1 MSKANG
7 ASRYQVGVDIGG
19 TFTDLV
25 LVDTQSGSV
34 AVGKTLTTPDDPATA
49 VETGIRGLLSD
60 ASIDPAQIGNI
71 LHATTL
77 ATNAIIER
85 KGAKTG
91 LLTTEGH
98 RDSLEIRDEGRY
110 DLYDLFLENPK
121 PLVPR
126 RHRLGVKERVLAD
139 GSVYQPIDL
148 DDARQKI
155 KTLLDEGVE
164 AIAVCFLHSYQNPAH
179 ERSVMPL
186 IRQLAP
192 NVKVSISSEVAPEIR
207 EYPRTSTTV
216 TNVYVQDLVERYLTD
231 LRERMRR
238 LGLEGELL
246 VMLSSGGMSNVET
259 ASKFPVRMIESGP
272 AAGALMAAFYGKLL
286 GRPNLI
292 AFDMGG
298 TTAKACLIEEGQ
310 LRHARE
316 FEVDR
321 VWRFKRGSGMPI
333 KAPVIELIE
342 IGAGGGSIAWI
353 DRLGLL
359 NVGPESAGAKP
370 GPACY
375 GLGGTHPTVT
385 DADLVLGY
393 LDPNFFLGGK
403 MKLDPGAAKRAIERE
418 VGAPLGLDV
427 AQAAWGIHQMVNENM
442 ASAARM
448 AAVERGRDPRGYPI
462 FAFGGAGPVHAYG
475 VARILHSREVVV
487 PAGAGVA
494 SAGGLLSA
502 PLSFDF
508 VQSLPGRV
516 DTMAWP
522 TVHRLYEDLARS
534 GREILAAA
542 GVPAAAS
549 RVIRSADM
557 RYVGQGYEITVTL
570 PEGDIDVTMGP
581 RLMAAFEATYAQ
593 LYGRTLQGVP
603 VEIVNWR
610 ATVTGPTPEL
620 RPFAVTDA
628 SLGRQNGG
636 AASARK
642 GTRPAYFAQ
651 AKGFLETPVYD
662 RYALRPHDAL
672 SGPAIVEEREST
684 TIIGP
689 GATLTLDESLNL
701 VISLNEA

>member
-1 MSKANG
+1 MTKSAE
-7 ASRYQVGVDIGG
+7 ARYQIGVDIGG

-25 LVDTQSGSV
+25 LVDTKSGSV
-34 AVGKTLTTPDDPATA
+34 AVGKTLTTPDDPASA
-49 VETGIRGLLSD
+49 VEAGIQSLLKD
-60 ASIDPAQIGNI
+60 ASVPASQVGNV

-77 ATNAIIER
+77 ATNALIER

-110 DLYDLFLENPK
+110 DLYDLFLENPR

-126 RHRLGVKERVLAD
+126 RHRLGVKERMLAD

-148 DDARQKI
+148 DDARVKI
-155 KTLLDEGVE
+155 GELVKEGVE

-179 ERSVMPL
+179 ERAIVPL
-186 IRQLAP
+186 IRELAP
-192 NVKVSISSEVAPEIR
+192 NVKISISSEVAPEIR

-216 TNVYVQDLVERYLTD
+216 TNVYVQELVERYLTD
-231 LRERMRR
+231 LRARMRK
-238 LGLEGELL
+238 LGLDGELL
-246 VMLSSGGMSNVET
+246 IMLSSGGMSNVDT
-259 ASKFPVRMIESGP
+259 ASKYPVRMIESGP
-272 AAGALMAAFYGKLL
+272 AAGALMAAFYGKHL

-333 KAPVIELIE
+333 KTPVIELIE

-359 NVGPESAGAKP
+359 NVGPESSGAKP
-370 GPACY
+370 GPVCY

-393 LDPNFFLGGK
+393 LDPSFFLGGK
-403 MKLDPGAAKRAIERE
+403 MKLDLEGAKRAIARE
-418 VGAPLGLDV
+418 VGEPLGLDV
-427 AQAAWGIHQMVNENM
+427 PQAAWGIHKMVNENM
-442 ASAARM
+442 ANAARM

-475 VARILHSREVVV
+475 VARILHSREVVI

-508 VQSLPGRV
+508 VQSLPGRIES
-516 DTMAWP
+516 MQWNL
-522 TVHRLYEDLARS
+522 VHDLYEDLAKS
-534 GREILAAA
+534 GREILSAA
-542 GVPAAAS
+542 GVPAKDV

-557 RYVGQGYEITVTL
+557 RYMGQGYEITVML
-570 PEGDIDVTMGP
+570 PDGDIEPGIAP
-581 RLMAAFEATYAQ
+581 RLQKAFEATYAQ

-603 VEIVNWR
+603 IEIVNWR
-610 ATVTGPTPEL
+610 ATVTAPTPEL

-628 SLGRQNGG
+628 GATRSSSNGTS
-636 AASARK
+636 SAKK
-642 GTRPAYFAQ
+642 GTRKAYFAETQ
-651 AKGFLETPVYD
+651 GFTDTPVYD
-662 RYALRPHDAL
+662 RYALRPGDVL

-684 TIIGP
+684 TIVGP
-689 GATLTLDESLNL
+689 GAKVSLDESLNL
-701 VISLNEA
+701 VLTLDE

>member
-1 MSKANG
+1 MTKSDDA
-7 ASRYQVGVDIGG
+7 RYQIGVDIGG

-25 LVDTQSGSV
+25 LADTLSGSV

-49 VETGIRGLLSD
+49 VESGIRSLLKE
-60 ASIDPAQIGNI
+60 ASVPASQVGNV

-77 ATNAIIER
+77 ATNALIER

-110 DLYDLFLENPK
+110 DLYDLFLENPR

-126 RHRLGVKERVLAD
+126 RHRLGVKERMLAD
-139 GSVYQPIDL
+139 GSVYQAVDL
-148 DDARQKI
+148 EDARTKI
-155 KTLLDEGVE
+155 KELVSDGIE

-179 ERSVMPL
+179 ERAIVPL
-186 IRQLAP
+186 IKEIAP
-192 NVKVSISSEVAPEIR
+192 GVKISISSEVAPEIR

-216 TNVYVQDLVERYLTD
+216 TNVYVQDLVERYLTN
-231 LRERMRR
+231 LRERMRSIG
-238 LGLEGELL
+238 LGGELL
-246 VMLSSGGMSNVET
+246 IMLSSGGMSNVDT
-259 ASKFPVRMIESGP
+259 AAKFPVRMIESGP
-272 AAGALMAAFYGKLL
+272 AAGALMAAFYGKHL

-333 KAPVIELIE
+333 KTPVIELIE

-353 DRLGLL
+353 DKLGLL
-359 NVGPESAGAKP
+359 NVGPESSGAKP
-370 GPACY
+370 GPVCY
-375 GLGGTHPTVT
+375 GLGGEHPTVT

-403 MKLDPGAAKRAIERE
+403 MKLDLEGAKRAIARE
-418 VGAPLGLDV
+418 IGEPLGLDV
-427 AQAAWGIHQMVNENM
+427 SQAAWGIHKMVNENM
-442 ASAARM
+442 ANAARM

-508 VQSLPGRV
+508 VQSLPGRI
-516 DTMAWP
+516 DTMQWP
-522 TVHRLYEDLARS
+522 SVRDLYENLAAS
-534 GREILAAA
+534 GREILSAA
-542 GVPAAAS
+542 GVPPEQV
-549 RVIRSADM
+549 RIIRSADM
-557 RYVGQGYEITVTL
+557 RYVGQGYEITVML
-570 PEGDIDVTMGP
+570 PEGPIADAIAP
-581 RLMAAFEATYAQ
+581 LLRQAFEATYTQ

-603 VEIVNWR
+603 IEIVNWR

-620 RPFAVTDA
+620 RPFAITDA
-628 SLGRQNGG
+628 SATRSSGSG
-636 AASARK
+636 AASAKK
-642 GTRPAYFAQ
+642 GTRPAYFSEAQ
-651 AKGFLETPVYD
+651 AYIDTPVYD
-662 RYALRPHDAL
+662 RYGLRPHDSL
-672 SGPAIVEEREST
+672 SGPAIIEEREST

-689 GATLTLDESLNL
+689 GAKVSMDESLNL
-701 VISLNEA
+701 VLTLSD